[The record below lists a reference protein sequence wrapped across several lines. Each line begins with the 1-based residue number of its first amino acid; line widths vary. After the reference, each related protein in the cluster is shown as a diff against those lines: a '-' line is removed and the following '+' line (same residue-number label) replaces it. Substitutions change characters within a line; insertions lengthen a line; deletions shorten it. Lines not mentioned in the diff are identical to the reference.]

1 MRLREFGIWTSYRAI
16 GDENAGEAATLVQEL
31 GFGAFWLGGSPK
43 LPTVAPLLEAT
54 DSLIV
59 ATGIV
64 NVWQNEPTTVAA
76 EHARLT
82 ESFPDRVLLGIGAG
96 HPEATSD
103 YSRPLETMRSFFDGL
118 DAAPT
123 PVPRDQRCAAALG
136 PKMLDLSAQ
145 RSRGAHTYFVPVEH
159 TRFARL
165 RLGEGALIA
174 PELACV
180 VDDDADRARAKARN
194 YAALY
199 LGLRNY
205 TANLLRFGFS
215 DADLAGGGSD
225 RLIDAIIPH
234 GSAEQIAG
242 VARAH
247 LDAGADHV
255 CLQPIGV
262 SGIPRREWAALAAA
276 LGL

>member
-1 MRLREFGIWTSYRAI
+1 MHLSKFGVWTSHRAI
-16 GDENAGEAATLVQEL
+16 GEQNAGEAAKLAQEL

-64 NVWQNEPTTVAA
+64 NVWQNEPATVAA
-76 EHARLT
+76 EHAQLIG
-82 ESFPDRVLLGIGAG
+82 SFPDRLLLGIGAG

-103 YSRPLETMRSFFDGL
+103 YSRPLRTMRSFFDGL

-123 PVPRDQRCAAALG
+123 PVPLDQRCAAALG

-159 TRFARL
+159 TRFARQ
-165 RLGEGALIA
+165 RLGEGVLIA

-180 VDDDADRARAKARN
+180 LEVDDDRARSRARE

-205 TANLLRFGFS
+205 TTNLLKFRFS
-215 DADLAGGGSD
+215 DADIAGGGSD

-234 GSAEQIAG
+234 GSADQIAA

-255 CLQPIGV
+255 CLQPVGV
-262 SGIPRREWAALAAA
+262 SGIPRREWTALAAA

>member
-1 MRLREFGIWTSYRAI
+1 MQLGDFGIWTSYRAI
-16 GDENAGEAATLVQEL
+16 GEENAGEAAKLVQEL
-31 GFGAFWLGGSPK
+31 GFATFWLGGSPK
-43 LPTVAPLLEAT
+43 LPTVAPLLETT
-54 DSLIV
+54 DNLIV

-64 NVWQNEPTTVAA
+64 NVWQNEPATVAA
-76 EHARLT
+76 EHAELSR
-82 ESFPDRVLLGIGAG
+82 SFPDRLLLGIGAG

-103 YSRPLETMRSFFDGL
+103 YSRPLATMRSFFDGL

-123 PVPRDQRCAAALG
+123 PVSRDRRCAAALG

-159 TRFARL
+159 TRFARQ
-165 RLGEGALIA
+165 RLGEAALVA

-180 VDDDADRARAKARN
+180 VESDDDRARAKARD

-199 LGLRNY
+199 LGLSNY
-205 TANLLRFGFS
+205 TANLLKFGFS
-215 DADLAGGGSD
+215 DADIAGGGSD

-234 GSAEQIAG
+234 GSAEQIAV

-255 CLQPIGV
+255 CLQPVGV
-262 SGIPRREWAALAAA
+262 SGTPRQEWTALAVA